1 MSTAATTSASGGP
14 DKPMA
19 DSATLTYI
27 ITGAVIGAA
36 AVVII
41 VATAILCIVI
51 SMKKYY
57 KRKSSI
63 DFPSTGSEK
72 SPNRDGY
79 VNALYDSKSMK
90 FNLTFQI
97 PGNSSHVY
105 LENQC
110 MMMYNILNRGTN
122 PFCMGCSV
130 VYTITAPTRAGYS
143 GQLRLTNTPDYKRW
157 FVEHANGL

>member
-1 MSTAATTSASGGP
+1 MTTSINQSGISMDSSTAVYTKTFTSNFPMTTAATTSASGSGGEITEGSAIGSTTG
-14 DKPMA
+14 MIN
-19 DSATLTYI
+19 DSATSQTETYI
-27 ITGAVIGAA
+27 IIGAVIGAA
-36 AVVII
+36 AAIII

-90 FNLTFQI
+90 FNLKFQI
-97 PGNSSHVY
+97 PGNSSHIY
-105 LENQC
+105 LEN
-110 MMMYNILNRGTN
+110 
-122 PFCMGCSV
+122 
-130 VYTITAPTRAGYS
+130 
-143 GQLRLTNTPDYKRW
+143 
-157 FVEHANGL
+157 